1 MSQVR
6 FDLLIRGG
14 RLIDPGTGRVGPYD
28 VAIARGHIA
37 AVDETIPADSA
48 ARVIDAAGLLVTPGL
63 IDMHT
68 HVFRGV
74 GYFGIDA
81 DSVAARSGVT
91 TWIDAG
97 SAGAFNLP
105 GFRELI
111 VDRARVRIL
120 AFANLSYLG
129 LAGLNYDEYCNLASC
144 DIDVLERA
152 VARHSD
158 LIVGIKV
165 RMGTGK
171 VGNQGLEPLRIARQA
186 SERLGLRLM
195 VHIATAPPAVEEVLA
210 LLRPGDI
217 ITHAYTGLTER
228 LVDDDGSV
236 KAAALDVRDAGVRLD
251 IGHGSGSFSFDSAEA
266 FARAGVWPDTI
277 STDLHQV
284 SLPGP
289 NLLDP
294 LAQDIVARVTGDGS
308 PAFTLLTVMSKLLHL
323 GMPLEDVVA
332 AVTTRAAD
340 VLGLGSGAGT
350 LAVGVP
356 ADIAILRLA
365 TGSYELYDIHG
376 ERRTATRL
384 LEHEA
389 TILAGTVFEPG
400 PMPEAPPWIRLVDR
414 EGPS

>member
-1 MSQVR
+1 MR
-6 FDLLIRGG
+6 FDLLVSGG
-14 RLIDPGTGRVGPYD
+14 ELIDPGAGRVGRFD
-28 VAIARGHIA
+28 VAVAKGRVA
-37 AVDETIPADSA
+37 AIDESIPPESA
-48 ARVIDAAGLLVTPGL
+48 VRVIDAAGLLVTPGL

-91 TWIDAG
+91 TWVDAG

-105 GFRELI
+105 GFREYV

-152 VARHSD
+152 VARYSD

-186 SERLGLRLM
+186 SERTGLRLM
-195 VHIATAPPAVEEVLA
+195 VHIANGPPPVEEVIA
-210 LLRPGDI
+210 LLRGGDI
-217 ITHAYTGLTER
+217 VTHAYTGLSER
-228 LVDDDGSV
+228 LVDEGGSI
-236 KAAALDVRDAGVRLD
+236 KPAALAAREVGIRLD
-251 IGHGSGSFSFDSAEA
+251 IGHGSGSFSFDSAEV
-266 FARAGVWPDTI
+266 FAGAGVWPDTI

-323 GMPLEDVVA
+323 GMPLQEVVA
-332 AVTTRAAD
+332 AATSRPAA
-340 VLGLGSGAGT
+340 VLGLEAGAGT
-350 LAVGVP
+350 LAVGSP
-356 ADIAILRLA
+356 ADIAILRLS
-365 TGSYELYDIHG
+365 TGRFELLDIHG
-376 ERRTATRL
+376 QRRTAERL
-384 LEHEA
+384 IEHET
-389 TILAGTVFEPG
+389 TILGGRVMEQL

-414 EGPS
+414 EGAA

>member
-1 MSQVR
+1 VDAS
-6 FDLLIRGG
+6 I
-14 RLIDPGTGRVGPYD
+14 P
-28 VAIARGHIA
+28 AEA
-37 AVDETIPADSA
+37 AV
-48 ARVIDAAGLLVTPGL
+48 RVIDATGRLVTPGL
-63 IDMHT
+63 IDLHT
-68 HVFRGV
+68 HIFRGV

-91 TWIDAG
+91 TWVDAG
-97 SAGAFNLP
+97 SAGAFSLP
-105 GFRELI
+105 GFREY
-111 VDRARVRIL
+111 VADRTRVRVL

-186 SERLGLRLM
+186 GERLGLPLM
-195 VHIATAPPAVEEVLA
+195 VHIANAPPAVEEVLA

-217 ITHAYTGLTER
+217 VTHAYTGLGER
-228 LVDDDGSV
+228 LVDESGTI
-236 KAAALDVRDAGVRLD
+236 KPAAIEARSSGVWMD
-251 IGHGSGSFSFDSAEA
+251 IGHGSGSFSFESAEA
-266 FARAGVWPDTI
+266 LARAGFWPDTI

-294 LAQDIVARVTGDGS
+294 LAQDIVARVTGDGT
-308 PAFTLLTVMSKLLHL
+308 PAFTILTVMSKLLHL
-323 GMPLEDVVA
+323 GMPLRVVVA
-332 AVTTRAAD
+332 AVTSRPATL
-340 VLGLGSGAGT
+340 LGLDAGT
-350 LAVGVP
+350 LNVGSP
-356 ADIAILRLA
+356 ADVAILRLS
-365 TGSYELYDIHG
+365 TGQYELFDIHG
-376 ERRTATRL
+376 QRRTAHRL

-389 TILAGTVFEPG
+389 TIVAGQVMVVG
-400 PMPEAPPWIRLVDR
+400 PMPEPPPWIRLVDR
-414 EGPS
+414 EGAA

>member
-1 MSQVR
+1 MR

-14 RLIDPGTGRVGPYD
+14 DLIDPGAARVGRFD
-28 VAIARGHIA
+28 VAISKGRIA
-37 AVDETIPADSA
+37 AVDETIPAESA
-48 ARVIDAAGLLVTPGL
+48 VRVIDAAGLLVTPGL
-63 IDMHT
+63 IDLHT

-91 TWIDAG
+91 TWVDAG

-105 GFRELI
+105 GFREYV
-111 VDRARVRIL
+111 VDRSRVRIL

-129 LAGLNYDEYCNLASC
+129 LAGLNYDEYCNLAAC
-144 DIDVLERA
+144 DVDVLERA
-152 VARHSD
+152 VARHSE

-186 SERLGLRLM
+186 SERTGLRLM
-195 VHIATAPPAVEEVLA
+195 VHIATAPPAVEEILA

-217 ITHAYTGLTER
+217 VTHAYTGLTER
-228 LVDDDGSV
+228 LVDEGGTV
-236 KAAALDVRDAGVRLD
+236 KAAALDARASGVSLD
-251 IGHGSGSFSFDSAEA
+251 IGHGSGSFSFDSAEV
-266 FARAGVWPDTI
+266 FAAAGVWPDTI

-294 LAQDIVARVTGDGS
+294 LAQDIIARVSGDGT

-323 GMPLEDVVA
+323 GMPLEDVIA
-332 AVTTRAAD
+332 ATTSRPAS
-340 VLGLGSGAGT
+340 VLGLESGAGT
-350 LAVGVP
+350 LAVGSP
-356 ADIAILRLA
+356 ADVAILRLSS
-365 TGSYELYDIHG
+365 GRYELFDIHG
-376 ERRTATRL
+376 ERRTADRL
-384 LEHEA
+384 IEHEA
-389 TILAGTVFEPG
+389 TILGGRVMEPG

-414 EGPS
+414 EPAA